1 MVVMEKKYKKN
12 NVSKRILTKSLINI
26 YLSILMIWANKLPNY
41 IQKFEEEKIMK
52 SWDIKNS
59 D

>member
-1 MVVMEKKYKKN
+1 MHKKN

-41 IQKFEEEKIMK
+41 IQKFEEEKNYEILGH
-52 SWDIKNS
+52 
-59 D
+59 